1 MPTPQ
6 VAVPLVEWEWEL
18 VPELVLVQVP
28 ELVLVQVPELVQVR
42 VPELVPVPELV
53 FSMPPP
59 LVALPQ
65 ALAPSPD
72 HRSHAPHCP
81 ADVRKRRRRPSPR
94 PTWHTCIYRQRG
106 EESTH
111 ISQIIEES
119 TRWKCISIR
128 ESIHLNRRRETI
140 GEETQHS
147 AWHTTAASQGSDP
160 AILSPSSPP
169 ASSKGSCP
177 APVDSRSL
185 PPELRTQGSARMW
198 LVGQWDNSSNAQ
210 LFQRAPID
218 TATAAAQMQMQ

>member
-18 VPELVLVQVP
+18 VP

-119 TRWKCISIR
+119 THRKCISI
-128 ESIHLNRRRETI
+128 EENMHQIFSI
-140 GEETQHS
+140 GEERRKKTS
-147 AWHTTAASQGSDP
+147 ME
-160 AILSPSSPP
+160 
-169 ASSKGSCP
+169 
-177 APVDSRSL
+177 R
-185 PPELRTQGSARMW
+185 
-198 LVGQWDNSSNAQ
+198 
-210 LFQRAPID
+210 QR
-218 TATAAAQMQMQ
+218 